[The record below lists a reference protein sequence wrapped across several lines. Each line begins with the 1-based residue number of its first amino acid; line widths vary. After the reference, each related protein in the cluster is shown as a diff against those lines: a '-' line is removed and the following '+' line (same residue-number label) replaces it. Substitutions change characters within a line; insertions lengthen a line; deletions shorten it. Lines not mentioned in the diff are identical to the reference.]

1 MSTVHQSNDTILN
14 RRCYGGSLKITHS
27 AITSSVFELVKTI
40 LLDLTLAEVY
50 IPTRIEIWQDTEQKD
65 SFRCYIWELE
75 NFNLTPTFLQDETA
89 NPLETCT
96 EEIQVE
102 RSWRY
107 SRTQKFVYNQFKAD
121 SVETALQM
129 VLENVKAELKYITGE
144 EAH

>member
-1 MSTVHQSNDTILN
+1 MLWE
-14 RRCYGGSLKITHS
+14 GSLKITHS
-27 AITSSVFELVKTI
+27 AITSPVFELVKTM
-40 LLDLTLAEVY
+40 LLDITLAKVY

-75 NFNLTPTFLQDETA
+75 IFDLTPTFLRDETA
-89 NPLETCT
+89 NSLETCA

-107 SRTQKFVYNQFKAD
+107 GRTQQFVNKEFKAD

-129 VLENVKAELKYITGE
+129 VLENLKAELKYITGE
-144 EAH
+144 EVH

>member
-1 MSTVHQSNDTILN
+1 MLWEG
-14 RRCYGGSLKITHS
+14 RLKITHS
-27 AITSSVFELVKTI
+27 AITSPVFELVKTM
-40 LLDLTLAEVY
+40 LLDITLAEVY

-75 NFNLTPTFLQDETA
+75 IFDLTPTFLQNETA

-107 SRTQKFVYNQFKAD
+107 GRTQQFVNKEFKAD

-129 VLENVKAELKYITGE
+129 VLENVKAELKYTTGE
-144 EAH
+144 EVH